1 MIDPI
6 SALAMATAAFNGIK
20 KAVEVGREIQ
30 DVYSQLSTWAGHV
43 SDLQECLNQ
52 NITKKPGLFDKIG
65 FSKSAT
71 AEAFDELVAKQKLKE
86 MEEEI
91 RHMFLYGDLNHLGL
105 DGYRDFINMRREIKT
120 KREKMVYEQMRR
132 QKEFFDLVKTILLA
146 SLILLGGVGT
156 TWFII
161 DYAIALAKEAGKI

>member
-43 SDLQECLNQ
+43 SDVQEYLNQ
-52 NITKKPGLFDKIG
+52 KPKEPGLFDKIG

-86 MEEEI
+86 MEEDI
-91 RHMFLYGDLNHLGL
+91 RHMFLYGELNHLGL
-105 DGYRDFINMRREIKT
+105 DGYREFIQMRRDIKL

-132 QKEFFDLVKTILLA
+132 QKEFFELIQNIGLVT
-146 SLILLGGVGT
+146 LILGVGIT
-156 TWFII
+156 LLWIVFDITM
-161 DYAIALAKEAGKI
+161 DMARQAGKI

>member
-43 SDLQECLNQ
+43 SDIQEYLNQ
-52 NITKKPGLFDKIG
+52 RPKEPGLFDKIG

-91 RHMFLYGDLNHLGL
+91 RHMFLYGELNHLGL
-105 DGYRDFINMRREIKT
+105 DGYREFIQMRRDIKL
-120 KREKMVYEQMRR
+120 KREKLIYDQMRR
-132 QKEFFDLVKTILLA
+132 QKEFFDLIKTIGLVT
-146 SLILLGGVGT
+146 LILSIGISLL
-156 TWFII
+156 WFIFDI
-161 DYAIALAKEAGKI
+161 TMEMARKAGRL